1 MIAMIIVF
9 ALLAGGFVELLAG
22 LSIFKVRVRW
32 CRTCGTTLSCST
44 CAAAVLPPGGDRDR
58 PDVGASPARGGAPL
72 QCAGVHRRPALVA
85 AVEDTLR
92 DATRKR
98 KIAR

>member
-22 LSIFKVRVRW
+22 LSIFKIGGSW

-44 CAAAVLPPGGDRDR
+44 RAAAVLPPGGY
-58 PDVGASPARGGAPL
+58 RGLA
-72 QCAGVHRRPALVA
+72 
-85 AVEDTLR
+85 
-92 DATRKR
+92 
-98 KIAR
+98 